1 MKNLKSKF
9 LISAGAIAG
18 VAMPLLA
25 FAQAVQDQCVGP
37 TGQNAGTLNYILCKI
52 SFFISSIIPIL
63 ITLGVIYFIWGVIQY
78 AIASDEEAKTR
89 GRDMMIYGL
98 IALLVIVSIWGL
110 VAILQNT
117 FGIQGTA
124 TINIPCI
131 ETQGVK
137 CPT

>member
-1 MKNLKSKF
+1 MKKLKSKF

-18 VAMPLLA
+18 ITMPLMA
-25 FAQAVQDQCVGP
+25 FAQAVQDNCVG
-37 TGQNAGTLNYILCKI
+37 QNPGTINFILCKI
-52 SFFISSIIPIL
+52 AFFISSIIPIL
-63 ITLGVIYFIWGVIQY
+63 ITLGVIYFIYGVITY
-78 AIASDEEAKTR
+78 AIAKDEEAKTR
-89 GRDMMIYGL
+89 GRDVMIYGL

-117 FGIQGTA
+117 FGIQGSA
-124 TINIPCI
+124 KINIPCI

>member
-1 MKNLKSKF
+1 MKNLKTK
-9 LISAGAIAG
+9 LLVKGGIVAG
-18 VAMPLLA
+18 VMMPLMA
-25 FAQAVQDQCVGP
+25 FAQAVADNCVG
-37 TGQNAGTLNYILCKI
+37 QNPGTINFIICKI

-78 AIASDEEAKTR
+78 AIAKDEEAKTG
-89 GRDMMIYGL
+89 GRSAMIYGL

-117 FGIQGTA
+117 FGIQGSA
-124 TINIPCI
+124 KINIPCI

-137 CPT
+137 CP